1 MKPHIICSGS
11 SIEADGVF
19 SHLHIGR
26 DIAADPRETTC
37 HIIIDGAVAEAIL
50 LGEVRDQRSE
60 ADGWPEPRCGKAAL
74 DELLAL
80 IAGWADARLASVMS
94 DPASRSGRGIID
106 NYGSGGSSCEKH
118 PLATSEP
125 PKVVGLDRAQE
136 LAQAANQAA
145 A

>member
-1 MKPHIICSGS
+1 MNAQIITSGS

-26 DIAADPRETTC
+26 DVAADPRETVC
-37 HIIIDGAVAEAIL
+37 HIVIDGPVAEAIL
-50 LGEVRDQRSE
+50 LGEVRDLCLDS
-60 ADGWPEPRCGKAAL
+60 DGWKDRRCGKAAL
-74 DELLAL
+74 DDLLAL
-80 IAGWADARLASVMS
+80 IAGWADARLAKVMS

-106 NYGSGGSSCEKH
+106 NYSNGSSSCNDH
-118 PLATSEP
+118 PLAAPASP
-125 PKVVGLDRAQE
+125 NVVGLDKAQG